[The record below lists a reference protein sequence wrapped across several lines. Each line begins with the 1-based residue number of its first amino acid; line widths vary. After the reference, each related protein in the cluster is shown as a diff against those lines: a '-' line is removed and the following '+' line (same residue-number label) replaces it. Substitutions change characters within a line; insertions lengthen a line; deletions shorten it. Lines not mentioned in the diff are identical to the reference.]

1 MLFVCEPLDKHSFKH
16 RALHPSLHTSVGY
29 YYWSRYRPGQQSLHW
44 LCKTGYKAKL
54 KEMCCFL
61 LKSLQGDIVEVL
73 LKSYINK
80 VNADGASNQY
90 GVKTFS
96 VGMKRQCTKLF
107 MGDLLVFEF

>member
-1 MLFVCEPLDKHSFKH
+1 M
-16 RALHPSLHTSVGY
+16 
-29 YYWSRYRPGQQSLHW
+29 
-44 LCKTGYKAKL
+44 
-54 KEMCCFL
+54 